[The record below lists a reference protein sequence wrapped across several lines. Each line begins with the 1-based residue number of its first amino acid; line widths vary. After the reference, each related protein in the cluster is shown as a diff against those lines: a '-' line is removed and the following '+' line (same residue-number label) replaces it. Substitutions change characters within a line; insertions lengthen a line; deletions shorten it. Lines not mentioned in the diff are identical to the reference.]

1 MKGQLLLRA
10 LEVWPAALPFSLG
23 NVFSAM
29 HVLFDFDGHFFSPPW
44 IQEVLDVMMVVVLV
58 QQ

>member
-10 LEVWPAALPFSLG
+10 LEVCPAAVPFSVG
-23 NVFSAM
+23 NVLCAM
-29 HVLFDFDGHFFSPPW
+29 HVLFEFDGHFFSPPW
-44 IQEVLDVMMVVVLV
+44 LQEVLDVVLV